1 MSNNLSSD
9 TKSHN
14 STVSSGERLQEI
26 HYRLIKSWE
35 KQQHSGLV
43 PMIYPNPQPDSL
55 LFIGI
60 NPSLGENDIVKVL
73 AGTEFEQFVPDRA
86 SVREYF
92 SFKPDLVHQQLQN
105 WQTIQ
110 QYHRQK
116 LNYFERHR
124 KIAEKAGMPWEQL
137 DLFQLRES
145 AQVNLVRLLKNNLT
159 EPFFLEQLEIFFDL
173 LEVIA
178 PKIIVIMNRKTGEI
192 LKKKLPE
199 DKAGVSALRP
209 TDRNDVYMFEFRG
222 QRIPVLF
229 SVHVQYK
236 TAIERERINND
247 IVNTI
252 REFAI

>member
-14 STVSSGERLQEI
+14 NAVSSVERLQKI
-26 HYRLIKSWE
+26 HHQLIKSWE
-35 KQQHSGLV
+35 EQHYTSLV

-60 NPSLGENDIVKVL
+60 NPSLGEKDIVKVL
-73 AGTEFEQFVPDRA
+73 ADTEFAPVVPDRA

-92 SFKPDLVHQQLQN
+92 SFKPNLVYQQLQN

-110 QYHRQK
+110 HYHRQK

-159 EPFFLEQLEIFFDL
+159 DPFFPEQLEIFFDL

-209 TDRNDVYMFEFRG
+209 TDRNDIYMFEFRG
-222 QRIPVLF
+222 QKIPVLF
-229 SVHVQYK
+229 SVHIQYK
-236 TAIERERINND
+236 TPIERDRINND